1 MNFDYINNNKIT
13 IQFKLIIIIAL
24 IYIIFNYKEWKKDI
38 EKKLLN
44 FIKYNKQEININNTE
59 DHLNSIGKYIN
70 LIYNKQFEI
79 INYNSYIINPKISFV
94 SPVFNKS
101 KYLEPLIISIQ
112 HQLLEEFE
120 IIFIDDYSTDDSVK
134 IINNFSSIDKRI
146 KLIKNKRN
154 KGTLY
159 SRCQGSLKSLGEYI
173 IFIDS
178 DDLLLKD
185 GLFNSYNYIKK
196 KDLSIIQFNTIIKRN
211 DNITFNSRYYYKKII
226 RQPLLSYIFYYNE
239 STYMG
244 DELNTVLWDKLIDR
258 KTTINA
264 VNYIGKDYYNKYI
277 QIENDVILLFSI
289 FHEAIS
295 YQYINEIGYFYFRNN
310 NDSITNS
317 WKDYKLA
324 NSIVHGIFININF
337 LYDKTGN
344 TTLDK
349 LFCVFK
355 LQQSF
360 KRYTF
365 SLINAKKEYPF
376 IRNILY
382 KLSSSPYINKTN
394 KMLVIII
401 FRSLSLF
408 YKLVAKKT

>member
-1 MNFDYINNNKIT
+1 M
-13 IQFKLIIIIAL
+13 
-24 IYIIFNYKEWKKDI
+24 
-38 EKKLLN
+38 
-44 FIKYNKQEININNTE
+44 
-59 DHLNSIGKYIN
+59 
-70 LIYNKQFEI
+70 EI

-382 KLSSSPYINKTN
+382 KLSSSPYIDKTN

>member
-1 MNFDYINNNKIT
+1 MLLYNN
-13 IQFKLIIIIAL
+13 QL
-24 IYIIFNYKEWKKDI
+24 
-38 EKKLLN
+38 
-44 FIKYNKQEININNTE
+44 
-59 DHLNSIGKYIN
+59 
-70 LIYNKQFEI
+70 EI

-94 SPVFNKS
+94 STVFNKS

-120 IIFIDDYSTDDSVK
+120 IIFVDDYSTDDSVK

-324 NSIVHGIFININF
+324 NSIVHGIFINISINNF
-337 LYDKTGN
+337 
-344 TTLDK
+344 
-349 LFCVFK
+349 V
-355 LQQSF
+355 
-360 KRYTF
+360 
-365 SLINAKKEYPF
+365 
-376 IRNILY
+376 
-382 KLSSSPYINKTN
+382 
-394 KMLVIII
+394 
-401 FRSLSLF
+401 
-408 YKLVAKKT
+408 